1 MSRKDGTAPPAAAH
15 SLVYDWG
22 AAEPDDEPGQVSF
35 CDETLREGLQSPS
48 SRHPAVDERLEFLHL
63 LGRLGIE
70 AANVGFPGA
79 GAKARAEAASLCGG
93 IASARLDLQAQCA
106 ARTRIEDLE
115 AVHAVAESAGLA
127 IEVGLFIGSSP
138 LRRAAEGWRLDDQ
151 LRTIAETVA
160 WAISHGLRVLFVT
173 EDTTRSR
180 PDDVRRL
187 YQEAVRAGASRVC
200 IADTVGF
207 ATPAGARRLTAFV
220 RDALGE
226 AGATDVG
233 IDWHGHNDRG
243 LAVACALAAAS
254 AGAGRLHGTALGIG
268 ERVGNAPMEQLLVNA
283 RILGR
288 ARGDLSALMD
298 YATLASCM
306 LGVEIPA
313 GQPFVGHDA
322 FSTATGVHA
331 AAMFKALERHDE
343 ELLDSVYSAIPSAWL
358 ARRQQVEVGPLS
370 GASNIRFWL
379 RSHGYPASEAVTAR
393 ILESAKAADR
403 VLSEEE
409 LHHLARSAV
418 SG

>member
-1 MSRKDGTAPPAAAH
+1 MSREAGPAGPDSTE

-22 AAEPDDEPGQVSF
+22 AAERESGRRTVSF

-48 SRHPAVDERLEFLHL
+48 SRLPTVEERLEFLHL
-63 LGRLGIE
+63 LGGLGVD

-79 GAKARAEAASLCGG
+79 GSKARSEVASICRG
-93 IASARLDLQAQCA
+93 IAAARLLLQAQCA

-115 AVHAVAESAGLA
+115 VVHAVAESAGLT

-151 LRTIAETVA
+151 LRVVARSVA
-160 WAISHGLRVLFVT
+160 WAVAHGLRVLFVT

-187 YQEAVRAGASRVC
+187 YLEAVRAGATRVC

-207 ATPAGARRLTAFV
+207 ATPLGAQRLTAFLLG
-220 RDALGE
+220 ALSDT
-226 AGATDVG
+226 GARDVG

-283 RILGR
+283 RMFEWSKANLGR
-288 ARGDLSALMD
+288 LMD

-313 GQPFVGHDA
+313 GQPFVGRDA

-331 AAMFKALERHDE
+331 AAMLKALERNDG
-343 ELLDSVYSAIPSAWL
+343 ELLDSVYSAVPAAWL

-370 GASNIRFWL
+370 GVSNIRFWL
-379 RSHGYPASEAVTAR
+379 RLHGYPASDEAIAR
-393 ILESAKAADR
+393 ILRFAKGADH
-403 VLSEEE
+403 VLSDEE
-409 LHHLARSAV
+409 LHRLARAP
-418 SG
+418 GPL

>member
-1 MSRKDGTAPPAAAH
+1 MSRRRGTAPPVEGA
-15 SLVYDWG
+15 SLAYDWG
-22 AAEPDDEPGQVSF
+22 STGGDGELRMVSF

-48 SRHPAVDERLEFLHL
+48 SRHPGVEERLEFLHL

-79 GAKARAEAASLCGG
+79 GGKARAEAASLCAG
-93 IASARLDLQAQCA
+93 IVDARLNLQAQCA
-106 ARTRIEDLE
+106 ARTRTEDLE

-138 LRRAAEGWRLDDQ
+138 LRRAAESWRLDDQ
-151 LRTIAETVA
+151 LRSVEGTVA
-160 WAISHGLRVLFVT
+160 WAVDHGLRVLFVT

-207 ATPAGARRLTAFV
+207 ATPAGARKLTAFL
-220 RDALGE
+220 RDALSE
-226 AGATDVG
+226 AGRPDVG

-283 RILGR
+283 RMLGW
-288 ARGDLSALMD
+288 AGGDLSELMD

-313 GQPFVGHDA
+313 GQPFVGRDA

-331 AAMFKALERHDE
+331 AAMHTALARHDE
-343 ELLDSVYSAIPSAWL
+343 ELLDSVYSAIPAAWL
-358 ARRQQVEVGPLS
+358 ARHQQVEVGPLS

-379 RSHGYPASEAVTAR
+379 RTHGYPASEEVTAR
-393 ILESAKAADR
+393 ILEFAKAADH
-403 VLSEEE
+403 VLGEEE
-409 LHHLARSAV
+409 LHHLARAAV
-418 SG
+418 TG